1 MTLTQWIQARFWQG
15 IALMVARPGVEAKV
29 EKLIA
34 DYAEEALNAE
44 IARLEAEAAAAP

>member
-1 MTLTQWIQARFWQG
+1 MVTLTEWLQARFWQG

-34 DYAEEALNAE
+34 DKAEEALNAE
-44 IARLEAEAAAAP
+44 IARMEADGA